1 MSAHKKTSEPP
12 MAYVMVEPGMGSQH
26 HQQPIPQPASADFN
40 RADHEL
46 PKLGSKRQVR
56 GAAVAGGLTGLVL
69 VGPAAGL
76 LAAGGAALATGGKGD
91 IGKAARAAGDSISDL
106 GKSLKKFDEKHD
118 IKKKTT
124 KGIVKGCDWVSKRL
138 SQEKGSIQ

>member
-1 MSAHKKTSEPP
+1 
-12 MAYVMVEPGMGSQH
+12 MAYVMVEPGMESQH
-26 HQQPIPQPASADFN
+26 AQQQVQQTAPASSN
-40 RADHEL
+40 GRNEEL

-69 VGPAAGL
+69 IGPAAGL
-76 LAAGGAALATGGKGD
+76 LVAGGAALATGSKGE
-91 IGKAARAAGDSISDL
+91 IGKAARAAGDSVSDL
-106 GKSLKKFDEKHD
+106 GRSLKKFDEKHD

-138 SQEKGSIQ
+138 SQEKGSVQ